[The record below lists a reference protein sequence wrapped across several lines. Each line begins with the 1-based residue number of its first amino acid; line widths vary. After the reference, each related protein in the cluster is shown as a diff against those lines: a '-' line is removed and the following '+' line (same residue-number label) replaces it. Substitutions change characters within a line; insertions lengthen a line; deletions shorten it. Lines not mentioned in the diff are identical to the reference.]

1 MENRSIPKGPETKV
15 PSLRGL
21 DRFFWFGS
29 DEIVTLGSSL
39 RDQKPRNGD
48 IEMIWLGLA

>member
-1 MENRSIPKGPETKV
+1 MENRSIPKGPEIKV

-29 DEIVTLGSSL
+29 DETVIMSSSL
-39 RDQKPRNGD
+39 RARAPRNGD